1 MFQETTGNLIEG
13 PGEARNRRVTSG
25 PEIVFVG
32 ASTAGWNAAGPLPSG
47 EGRTLG
53 AVSPDRVDMR
63 RRDSGSPD
71 RMMNPPRVDA
81 ALHEMNDRL
90 VDFVCIRDTH
100 QRELASGIVSL
111 RSGAL
116 MLCPCGETV
125 GHVWRAA
132 VGSPRPDDRILA
144 QTITSRGH
152 LAQLPLRA
160 NN

>member
-1 MFQETTGNLIEG
+1 
-13 PGEARNRRVTSG
+13 
-25 PEIVFVG
+25 
-32 ASTAGWNAAGPLPSG
+32 
-47 EGRTLG
+47 
-53 AVSPDRVDMR
+53 MR
-63 RRDSGSPD
+63 RRDRSSPD
-71 RMMNPPRVDA
+71 RAMDPPPGDA
-81 ALHEMNDRL
+81 ALHGMDGRL

-144 QTITSRGH
+144 QTIASRGH

-160 NN
+160 DN